1 MGQSEQA
8 RNPFFFLSMKTY
20 KARWY
25 SIHVE
30 KIADVSFDA
39 KNDDHA
45 KKQAE
50 KIGKEIG
57 MTRSPHVSRLGIT
70 IF

>member
-1 MGQSEQA
+1 MRTQ
-8 RNPFFFLSMKTY
+8 TY

-25 SIHVE
+25 SIHAE
-30 KIADVSFDA
+30 KLADVSFDA
-39 KNDDHA
+39 RNDDHA

-50 KIGKEIG
+50 KIRKELG
-57 MTRSPHVSRLGIT
+57 MIRAPHISRLGIT

>member
-1 MGQSEQA
+1 
-8 RNPFFFLSMKTY
+8 MKTY

>member
-1 MGQSEQA
+1 M
-8 RNPFFFLSMKTY
+8 NTY

-25 SIHVE
+25 SIHAE
-30 KIADVSFDA
+30 KLADVSFDA
-39 KNDDHA
+39 RNDDHA

-50 KIGKEIG
+50 KIGKQLG
-57 MTRSPHVSRLGIT
+57 MNRRAYISRLGIT

>member
-1 MGQSEQA
+1 
-8 RNPFFFLSMKTY
+8 MKTY

-25 SIHVE
+25 SIHAE
-30 KIADVSFDA
+30 KLADVSFDA
-39 KNDDHA
+39 RDNEHA

-50 KIGKEIG
+50 KIGKELG
-57 MTRSPHVSRLGIT
+57 MTRPAYVSRLGIT